1 MAEFYDGFG
10 FDMSGLSIRYGK
22 QQGKPRYEE
31 IAQLQDKRIR
41 DKKVDELVKE
51 FIKNKDKTGFFAP
64 DDPIYIN
71 KMFGK
76 VFTIDDNEIYH
87 TFFDNLNANFSSRE
101 GRSSG
106 GIVMRSVYKTVLD
119 YYGRFDGDQK
129 KRYQLTSS
137 SFDDEDNFIIPSI
150 KNLKGQNSAACVEY
164 ASLAHNLWLLAGVT
178 SHYILSKDT
187 NFPGSSEGHAF
198 VIVEYGEKFRL
209 FDIAQEIGGPLNGN
223 PIKDIQ
229 NSKPLVVNN
238 MVYANAS
245 KAKNLSQDSGK

>member
-22 QQGKPRYEE
+22 QRGEPKYKD
-31 IAQLQDKRIR
+31 IAVLTEKRIR

-51 FIKNKDKTGFFAP
+51 FIKQKETTGFFAP
-64 DDPIYIN
+64 DDNIYIN

-76 VFTIDDNEIYH
+76 VFTIDDMEIYH
-87 TFFDNLNANFSSRE
+87 TFFENLNANLTSSE
-101 GRSSG
+101 GKSSG

-129 KRYQLTSS
+129 KRYKLTSS
-137 SFDDEDNFIIPSI
+137 TFDNDDNFVVPSI
-150 KNLKGQNSAACVEY
+150 KELKGQNAAACVEY

-178 SHYILSKDT
+178 SHYVLSKDT
-187 NFPGSSEGHAF
+187 NFQGSSEGHAF

-223 PIKDIQ
+223 PIKDIK
-229 NSKPLVVNN
+229 NGKPLIVNN

-245 KAKNLSQDSGK
+245 KAKTISQDSGK